1 MRNKFGWVLVVG
13 SICALLFVLIVHNNN
28 EEENYQFITMDNF
41 PSMIVPSSISGEDY
55 ITLENDAKLLE
66 DGGAIEDYSD
76 NEESEEENKLSAELA
91 ELTKRLADIAMDYY
105 ELGYQKGF
113 EDGNGMCEED
123 SNGVEGIYN
132 LETFEI

>member
-105 ELGYQKGF
+105 ELGY
-113 EDGNGMCEED
+113 
-123 SNGVEGIYN
+123 
-132 LETFEI
+132 